1 MRKIANLGML
11 ALMSVILVAQTSHA
25 LTVSVDGTKTW
36 NGYMNVF
43 ANNNGAAG
51 GWMFGSGWGLAN
63 VKTTVTSSLLTLQPN
78 FNTYADN
85 VNGTLGDKQ
94 YWTNYQPA
102 QDVDGDGFFE
112 IAEVPAT
119 LGNKWMQG
127 NTFIELGAGTL
138 NNTSLLFQGD
148 VSSYTL
154 SSGYNVYAFIKG
166 LNPNNGYSTDVFQT
180 VALNSST
187 TSFSVSANTGVGL
200 IIQYG
205 FAVEGLNA
213 NPANAGSLGSVQ
225 ITAVPEPSSAAL
237 MGLGVAGLLAF
248 RLRRK
253 V

>member
-1 MRKIANLGML
+1 MKKIANLGML
-11 ALMSVILVAQTSHA
+11 VLMSVILVAQTSHA

-43 ANNNGAAG
+43 DNNSGAPG
-51 GWMFGSGWGLAN
+51 GYQFGSSWGLAD

-78 FNTYADN
+78 FNGYADN
-85 VNGTLGDKQ
+85 VNGALADRTF
-94 YWTNYQPA
+94 WTNYQPA
-102 QDVDGDGFFE
+102 VVDENDNV
-112 IAEVPAT
+112 ITPEVAAT

-127 NTFIELGAGTL
+127 NSFIELGAGTL
-138 NNTSLLFQGD
+138 NNTSLLFQGN

-154 SSGYNVYAFIKG
+154 NSGYNVYAFIKG
-166 LNPNNGYSTDVFQT
+166 LNPNNGWSTDVFQS

-200 IIQYG
+200 IVQYG

-213 NPANAGSLGSVQ
+213 NPANEGSLGSVQ

-248 RLRRK
+248 RMRRK